1 MAGGE
6 GEAGETVGEGE
17 DSEGGVIA
25 EAGEASHQGNL
36 LVVKAKFLNAWNMYG
51 LSVFKYVV
59 YVSCFR
65 GGGDNKRKT
74 FDD

>member
-25 EAGEASHQGNL
+25 EAGEAFHQGNL
-36 LVVKAKFLNAWNMYG
+36 LVAKAKVLNSLNMYVLSCFF
-51 LSVFKYVV
+51 LSVFIVLYK
-59 YVSCFR
+59 
-65 GGGDNKRKT
+65 
-74 FDD
+74 

>member
-1 MAGGE
+1 MNAQNPRSLGEVAGGE

-36 LVVKAKFLNAWNMYG
+36 LVVKAKVLNASKTYD
-51 LSVFKYVV
+51 LFCSF
-59 YVSCFR
+59 CF
-65 GGGDNKRKT
+65 
-74 FDD
+74 

>member
-6 GEAGETVGEGE
+6 GEVGETVGEGG

-36 LVVKAKFLNAWNMYG
+36 LVVKANVPYASNMYG
-51 LSVFKYVV
+51 LSCSF
-59 YVSCFR
+59 CF
-65 GGGDNKRKT
+65 
-74 FDD
+74 